1 MTRTVSES
9 VRAESQVNDTTHD
22 HHHTHHPSIQ
32 PTPPAS
38 HHDHD
43 PQGRWV
49 AATQPLFFSFWVAV
63 CVTVRLFVCGQKN
76 NQSISLGALASAF
89 CRCLPSSAFLPSRS
103 THSSPAVSSQQSAVS
118 SQQSSSQQSAV
129 KSARSQGHSQ
139 IPFEK
144 VRFGCDGQAG

>member
-89 CRCLPSSAFLPSRS
+89 CFGYWLLCRCLPSSAFLPSRS
-103 THSSPAVSSQQSAVS
+103 THSSPAVSSQQSAVE
-118 SQQSSSQQSAV
+118 QSAV
-129 KSARSQGHSQ
+129 SSQVSQVTRSQSDS
-139 IPFEK
+139 I
-144 VRFGCDGQAG
+144 